1 MSFEPNERICEN
13 ALLAVKQCNGK
24 SMGRDYAF
32 FYSYCYPGLE
42 TICCRFCALE
52 QVREICLYGA
62 ISMKEGEGLADLL
75 MMERERNWE
84 REINRYGVRRINS
97 L

>member
-1 MSFEPNERICEN
+1 MFVSFEPNERICEN
-13 ALLAVKQCNGK
+13 TLLAVKQCNGK
-24 SMGRDYAF
+24 SVGRDYAF

-52 QVREICLYGA
+52 QVGEICLYGA

-75 MMERERNWE
+75 MMEGERNWE
-84 REINRYGVRRINS
+84 RERDQ
-97 L
+97 